1 MKRKT
6 CTLLFV
12 LYFLLAYESMSQKEI
27 KLLVRGDDMGY
38 SHSGNEAILK
48 CYKEGIQRSAE
59 ILVPSPWFPEAVKML
74 NENPGLDA
82 GIHLCLTS
90 EWDNVKWRPLT
101 HCPSLTDA
109 NGYLLPKVRPDKYY
123 PGQSILENDWKIE
136 EIEKEF
142 RAQIETA
149 IRNVP
154 HITHLSSHMGCTTL
168 SNEVAALVDQLAK
181 EYKLVQRSPKHK
193 IQILSYGEASNTTIG
208 LTDRL
213 IHILDTLQPGNT
225 YMLVEHPGL
234 DDAELQAIH
243 HKGYENVAAARQRVT
258 DSWTDKR
265 ILEIIKK
272 RNIKLISYADLR

>member
-1 MKRKT
+1 MQRIT
-6 CTLLFV
+6 STILF
-12 LYFLLAYESMSQKEI
+12 LFFILPGYSCFSQNEI
-27 KLLVRGDDMGY
+27 RLLVRGDDMGY

-48 CYKEGIQRSAE
+48 CYKEGIERSAE

-101 HCPSLTDA
+101 HCPSLKDA

-123 PGQSILENDWKIE
+123 PGQSILENDWKIQ
-136 EIEKEF
+136 EIENEF

-149 IRNVP
+149 VRNVP
-154 HITHLSSHMGCTTL
+154 RITHLSSHMGCTTM
-168 SNEVAALVDQLAK
+168 SNEVSELVDQLAK
-181 EYKLVQRSPKHK
+181 EYKLVKRSAKNK
-193 IQILSYGEASNTTIG
+193 VKILSYGEASNTTVG
-208 LTDRL
+208 LTARL
-213 IHILDTLQPGNT
+213 LQILDTLQPGNT

-234 DDAELQAIH
+234 DDTELQAIY
-243 HKGYENVAAARQRVT
+243 HKGYENVAEARQRVT

-265 ILEIIKK
+265 IIDKIRK
-272 RNIKLISYADLR
+272 RNIKLISYADLE